1 MAAEIDEREQQRRVN
16 DFYNRGLRALETNQ
30 HDYAIHFFHS
40 ALELDPNFSRAH
52 EGIRLVRKAKYQRGS
67 VASQRMRC
75 IGFLIKGYV
84 FERMGKWQ
92 KALENF
98 ENLLSLMRPP
108 VQLYPHM
115 GDAYWGNHM
124 TEKAITYYRATLEQ
138 DASNIYTLRQMG
150 RLLLELGN
158 MRDAR
163 PVYDCLA
170 ELVGSDGIML
180 KEVKDAYATMAISTG
195 HWEEEGG
202 FRRSVADEGASGQA
216 AVEEVEDEEAKKYSK
231 PIRMAM
237 SEVRSEPENAL
248 KRQHLARL
256 LEGEGYIEAAMEQ
269 LQSVKPLRPDDMD
282 IRRKLAD
289 LYSSQEQYG
298 KAAEEYEEILSK
310 APDLECRRMLAKTY
324 EKQDNSEKAIEAY
337 KQLTEEQP
345 EDADAFERLAGLY
358 ARSRYFDEAADAYE
372 RVVALRPDRA
382 DMHETL
388 GNLYQRRGI
397 MDKAMVLYQKVVEL
411 VPDNLEVQTS
421 LGEIYLQKA
430 MMKEAQAC
438 FEKLLELDPES
449 TAARG
454 RLREIE
460 IALVEGEV
468 KRCEARLKKTPDDE
482 KLQEAY
488 KDVRRRRAGL
498 LVMDREERVARAS
511 DNTKARFELGVLY
524 HEQGELDRALEQFQQ
539 CSQDDSFRTQALNMI
554 GLCFEGKGM
563 FDLAVEQLEQASSL
577 VSKMTEEKK
586 EILYNLGR
594 VYEQMQQVEKA
605 MDQYKKIYAV
615 DISYRN
621 VSHKIQEA
629 YQK

>member
-30 HDYAIHFFHS
+30 YDYAIHFFHS

-67 VASQRMRC
+67 LSSQRVRC

-84 FERMGKWQ
+84 FEMLGKWQ
-92 KALENF
+92 NALESF

-108 VQLYPHM
+108 VQLYPHLA
-115 GDAYWGNHM
+115 DAYWGNQM
-124 TEKAITYYRATLEQ
+124 TENAIVYYRATLEQ
-138 DASNIYTLRQMG
+138 DANNLYTLRQLG

-163 PVYDCLA
+163 PIYDRLSEIA
-170 ELVGSDGIML
+170 GSDGIVI

-195 HWEEEGG
+195 RWDEAGG
-202 FRRSVADEGASGQA
+202 FRRSISGEGSAGQA
-216 AVEEVEDEEAKKYSK
+216 AGEEVEDEEAKKFSK
-231 PIRMAM
+231 PIRMVM
-237 SEVRSEPENAL
+237 SEVRSDPENAL
-248 KRQHLARL
+248 KRRHLARL
-256 LEGEGYIEAAMEQ
+256 LEAEGYIDSAVEQ

-282 IRRKLAD
+282 VRRKLAD
-289 LYSSQEQYG
+289 LYSGKEQYG

-310 APDLECRRMLAKTY
+310 SPDLECRRMLAETY
-324 EKQDNSEKAIEAY
+324 EKQDNSEKAIETY

-345 EDADAFERLAGLY
+345 EDADAFERLASLY

-397 MDKAMVLYQKVVEL
+397 MDKAMVQYRKVVEL
-411 VPDNLEVQTS
+411 TPDNLEVQVS

-430 MMKEAQAC
+430 MMKESRAC
-438 FEKLLELDPES
+438 FEKVLELDPES
-449 TAARG
+449 AAARG

-468 KRCEARLKKTPDDE
+468 KRCEADLKKAPDDE
-482 KLQEAY
+482 KRQEAH
-488 KDVRRRRAGL
+488 KDARRRRAGL
-498 LVMDREERVARAS
+498 LVTDREERVARAP
-511 DNTKARFELGVLY
+511 DNTKARFELGILY
-524 HEQGELDRALEQFQQ
+524 QERGELDRALEQFQQ
-539 CSQDDSFRTQALNMI
+539 CSQDDNFRTQALNMI

-594 VYEQMQQVEKA
+594 VYDQMKQIEKA
-605 MDQYKKIYAV
+605 VDQYKKIYAV
-615 DISYRN
+615 DISYRD
-621 VSHKIQEA
+621 VSRKIQEA
-629 YQK
+629 YRK